1 MDATER
7 KIVVLGLGGLFA
19 AVHMLGLAGA
29 MGANFA
35 EGRNDFAAF
44 YLGARLATTDGLYDA
59 EKQYESQKAQ
69 FGYYMPAV
77 TFIRLPFYALLLK
90 PLASLEYRTAW
101 RVFLLL
107 NVLCAVWFFRRFL
120 WGDHAAFL
128 LGASFLP
135 AYAALA
141 NGQDVWL
148 VAALWSAA
156 MVLESRGRDFAAGAV
171 ISLCAIKPHL
181 FVFVPLVVL
190 LQRRWRLLAGA
201 ATGGLAL
208 LLLCFLAEGPGW
220 VEQWVATVSDAR
232 VHPRLEV
239 MPTLRNLADMAG
251 WPGWTYWM
259 LSGLAGLIVAFLSL
273 RSSKIEPGLAAALAG
288 GLAVS
293 VHAYLPDAVLLLPAF
308 AMLRR
313 QGLRGPPLWLW
324 GLLLSPVPWLL
335 WLWGRP
341 GSALFSVF
349 ALGAMGT
356 LLMWRPRE
364 SEAEFDRAGPPA

>member
-1 MDATER
+1 MLT
-7 KIVVLGLGGLFA
+7 LGLGVLFA
-19 AVHMLGLAGA
+19 AVHILGLTGA
-29 MGANFA
+29 MGANFV
-35 EGRNDFAAF
+35 EGRNDFAAI
-44 YLGARLATTDGLYDA
+44 YLGARLAATGDLYDA
-59 EKQYESQKAQ
+59 AKQYVGQKAQ

-77 TFIRLPFYALLLK
+77 TFIRLPFYSLLLK
-90 PLASLEYRTAW
+90 PLAWLDYRTAW

-107 NVLCAVWFFRRFL
+107 NVLCAAWFFRRFL
-120 WGDHAAFL
+120 WGDPAAFL

-181 FVFVPLVVL
+181 FVFVPLVLV
-190 LQRRWRLLAGA
+190 LQRRWRLVAGA
-201 ATGGLAL
+201 AAGGLL
-208 LLLCFLAEGPGW
+208 LLALCFLAEGPGW
-220 VEQWVATVSDAR
+220 VRQWMATVSDPR

-251 WPGWTYWM
+251 WPGWTYWI

-273 RSSKIEPGLAAALAG
+273 RPSKIEPGLAAALAG

-313 QGLRGPPLWLW
+313 QGLRGPALWLW
-324 GLLLSPVPWLL
+324 FLLLSPVPWLL
-335 WLWGRP
+335 WLQGRP

-349 ALGAMGT
+349 MLVALGA
-356 LLMWRPRE
+356 LPAWRP
-364 SEAEFDRAGPPA
+364 SEPEPEFDRTSPAA